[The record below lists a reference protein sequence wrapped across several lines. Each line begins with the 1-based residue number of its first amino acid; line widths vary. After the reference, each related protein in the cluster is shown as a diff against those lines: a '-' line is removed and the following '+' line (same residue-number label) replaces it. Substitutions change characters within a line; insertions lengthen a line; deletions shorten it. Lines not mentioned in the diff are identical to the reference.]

1 MKNKDKSYAIIY
13 LNVENML
20 ILGSNDYMMKSTK
33 KILTNKFFIKDL
45 NVADVILELKM
56 IKPFDGLI
64 LSQSHYIEEIFDKFS
79 IGENSIVKISM
90 DISVHISKNK
100 GKGMDRL

>member
-20 ILGSNDYMMKSTK
+20 ILDSNDYMMKSAK

-79 IGENSIVKISM
+79 IGENSIVKISI

-100 GKGMDRL
+100 GKGID

>member
-56 IKPFDGLI
+56 I
-64 LSQSHYIEEIFDKFS
+64 SHL
-79 IGENSIVKISM
+79 M
-90 DISVHISKNK
+90 D
-100 GKGMDRL
+100 

>member
-1 MKNKDKSYAIIY
+1 MKNKNKSYAIIY
-13 LNVENML
+13 LNAENML

-79 IGENSIVKISM
+79 IGENSIVKISI

-100 GKGMDRL
+100 GKGID

>member
-79 IGENSIVKISM
+79 IGENSIVKISI

-100 GKGMDRL
+100 GKGID

>member
-90 DISVHISKNK
+90 DISVYISKNK
-100 GKGMDRL
+100 GKGMD

>member
-1 MKNKDKSYAIIY
+1 MKNKNKSYAIIY
-13 LNVENML
+13 LNAENML

-100 GKGMDRL
+100 GKGMD

>member
-1 MKNKDKSYAIIY
+1 
-13 LNVENML
+13 ML

-45 NVADVILELKM
+45 NVVDVILELKM

-90 DISVHISKNK
+90 DISVYISKNK
-100 GKGMDRL
+100 GKGMD